1 MTIFSYVYLAVFV
14 IAAAVLVYVRTQLVF
29 TARPNRFFQWFYWA
43 AAVMIGI
50 FTVLTS
56 RTPADYISGFFITGM
71 LGLFGFWRN
80 GVTADSLITRIGA
93 VRGLNSLTALH
104 LTVLP
109 TGLTEAAPMVG
120 SVTIAKLRLTQSPA
134 VLKAFLD
141 KRMDPARVIID
152 E

>member
-14 IAAAVLVYVRTQLVF
+14 VAVAVLIYVRTQLVF
-29 TARPNRFFQWFYWA
+29 AARPNHFFQWFYWA

-80 GVTADSLITRIGA
+80 GITPDSLITRIGA
-93 VRGLNSLTALH
+93 VRGLDSLTALH
-104 LTVLP
+104 LSVLP
-109 TGLTEAAPMVG
+109 TGLTELAAMAG
-120 SVTIAKLRLTQSPA
+120 SVTIAKLRFKQSPA
-134 VLKAFLD
+134 VIKAFLD
-141 KRMDPARVIID
+141 KKTEPARVIID
-152 E
+152 Q